1 MKILFLLLP
10 LSAFLILTSK
20 KLSRLL
26 FYFFLNSLI
35 AGILYFY
42 LNNPLFGLLI
52 IFLYIGTILVIFVF
66 ILPLIKIE
74 KTLRERKLNFF
85 IYLIFSY
92 IIIFLSLNISNF
104 LERKIFYFDNKKLS
118 SFLIKDYIGF
128 ELVSVLLLVVIV
140 GSFLLIRDES

>member
-10 LSAFLILTSK
+10 LTTFLILISK

-35 AGILYFY
+35 TGILYFY

-74 KTLRERKLNFF
+74 KTLKEKKFNLF
-85 IYLIFSY
+85 IYLMLSY
-92 IIIFLSLNISNF
+92 ILIFISFNISN
-104 LERKIFYFDNKKLS
+104 YFDKKTIYFNIKKLS
-118 SFLIKDYIGF
+118 NFLIKDYIGF
-128 ELVSVLLLVVIV
+128 ELVSVLLLVTIV